1 MNRKLIKEKIV
12 SFVQESIG
20 VELEGEEDLRE
31 EGIDSLSL
39 VMLVTGMEEVFAI
52 EFNDDDL
59 DPDKLTS
66 LENLVDLVEK
76 YI

>member
-1 MNRKLIKEKIV
+1 MNRESIKEKIV
-12 SFVQESIG
+12 SFAQESIG
-20 VELEGEEDLRE
+20 VELEGDEDLRE

-39 VMLVTGMEEVFAI
+39 VMLVTGMEEVFVI

-66 LENLVDLVEK
+66 LEDLVDLVEK
-76 YI
+76 YV

>member
-1 MNRKLIKEKIV
+1 MNRESIKEKIV
-12 SFVQESIG
+12 SFAQESIG
-20 VELEGEEDLRE
+20 VELEGDEDLRE

-59 DPDKLTS
+59 DPDKMTS
-66 LENLVDLVEK
+66 LEDLVDLVEK
-76 YI
+76 YV